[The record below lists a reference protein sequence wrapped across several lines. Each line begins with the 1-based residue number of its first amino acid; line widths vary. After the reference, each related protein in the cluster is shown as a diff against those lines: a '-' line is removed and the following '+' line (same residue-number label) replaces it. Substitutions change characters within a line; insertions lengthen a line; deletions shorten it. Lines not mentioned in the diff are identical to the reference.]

1 MGCAA
6 QQSPGAIASM
16 DRREA
21 LVEDDDSGFQAWQE
35 RQVASSVWH
44 AASATLLAYSIR
56 SQ

>member
-1 MGCAA
+1 
-6 QQSPGAIASM
+6 M
-16 DRREA
+16 DRHEA
-21 LVEDDDSGFQAWQE
+21 LVEDAKSGFQAWQE